1 MSESLNICL
10 SCGLCCDGVLIGF
23 VQLDKEELSVMRTLK
38 DIEAFENSGLFLQ
51 PCANQDADGCNIY
64 AQRPRQCDLFKCKLL
79 KSIENKNLDFYSAL
93 VVVHLIQKQK
103 LTIEKQFANLPFRL
117 QSQSFYFKIVEI
129 HNFMQKNNGES
140 TLQQTHGSLLSEI
153 DELNTLVSKSFG
165 ISYY

>member
-38 DIEAFENSGLFLQ
+38 DIEAFENSGLFFQ
-51 PCANQDADGCNIY
+51 PCSNLDADGCNIY
-64 AQRPRQCDLFKCKLL
+64 SQRPRQCDLFKCEIL
-79 KSIENKNLDFYSAL
+79 KSIENKELDFDSAL
-93 VVVHLIQKQK
+93 EIINLVKQK
-103 LTIEKQFANLPFRL
+103 KLNIEKQFASLPFRL

-165 ISYY
+165 ISFY